1 MNYKQWLAEAT
12 QALAQAN
19 PQENGKT
26 DALVLLQHATGKSRA
41 QILAFDDTEIDKKVR
56 LNLTALLARRLKGEP
71 IAYILGEKEF
81 WSLPLNVSEGTLIPR
96 PDTEILVEKALA
108 ISLKKLQDLPPR
120 PSADLTVNGL
130 RQDEIL
136 PSSACGGKG
145 LRILD
150 LGTGTGAIALALA
163 SELAPICQKQNIQ
176 LEIVGVDLMPK
187 VVELAQSNAEKNQ
200 LSVRF
205 LQSRWFENVSGKF
218 DLIVSNPP
226 YIDAQDE
233 HLSQGDVRFEPLSAL
248 VAEEEGYADLR
259 HIIENAPNYLNEQGV
274 LLLEHGWQQ
283 GEKVRS
289 IFAENPW
296 RQIETVRDYGDNERV
311 TLGII

>member
-226 YIDAQDE
+226 C
-233 HLSQGDVRFEPLSAL
+233 SF
-248 VAEEEGYADLR
+248 
-259 HIIENAPNYLNEQGV
+259 
-274 LLLEHGWQQ
+274 
-283 GEKVRS
+283 K
-289 IFAENPW
+289 
-296 RQIETVRDYGDNERV
+296 
-311 TLGII
+311 